1 MYYNR
6 TCKTCSTKRKGGLN
20 VKNNVK
26 FLRKSK
32 DFDLT
37 QEELANALGV
47 SRHTIVSIENGG
59 NTTGEMVLKIANFFN
74 VDPREIF
81 FVNDVAQSLQKKT
94 TA

>member
-1 MYYNR
+1 MKVR
-6 TCKTCSTKRKGGLN
+6 
-20 VKNNVK
+20 NNVK

-59 NTTGEMVLKIANFFN
+59 NTTGEMVLKIADFFD

-81 FVNDVAQSLQKKT
+81 FIDSVEHSLQGT
-94 TA
+94 QSTA